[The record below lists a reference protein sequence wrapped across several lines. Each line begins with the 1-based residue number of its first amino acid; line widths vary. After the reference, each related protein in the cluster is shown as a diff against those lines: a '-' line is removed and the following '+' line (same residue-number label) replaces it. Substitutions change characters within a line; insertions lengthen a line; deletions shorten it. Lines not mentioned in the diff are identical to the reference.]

1 MNFIFC
7 TFAELKN
14 RMFVNS
20 FFKEEITCL
29 LIELRTAA
37 IVYNLKIYFESKV
50 FKSSISLFLFNLF
63 ITLIFSSINF
73 LNLCKSHLKL
83 LMVVTTW
90 KMLRKRDISAI
101 YYFEWNKMSTK
112 LIIQE
117 REFADVFFVNDNGL
131 RFDTLLL
138 FWKTN
143 HLDTDY
149 WSSMFCWSTRSKAR
163 QLVVG
168 FKTLWSFPWITVSLC

>member
-1 MNFIFC
+1 
-7 TFAELKN
+7 
-14 RMFVNS
+14 MFVNS
-20 FFKEEITCL
+20 FVKEDITCL

-37 IVYNLKIYFESKV
+37 IVYYLKIYFESKV

-73 LNLCKSHLKL
+73 LNLCKSHLKS

-90 KMLRKRDISAI
+90 KMLRKKDISAR
-101 YYFEWNKMSTK
+101 YYIEWNKMSTK
-112 LIIQE
+112 LIIKE
-117 REFADVFFVNDNGL
+117 RELSFADVFFVNDNGL
-131 RFDTLLL
+131 HFDTLLL
-138 FWKTN
+138 FWKKN
-143 HLDTDY
+143 HLDTDF

-168 FKTLWSFPWITVSLC
+168 FKTLWSVPWITVSLC